1 MAGLVI
7 KELKLRGIIESVL
20 VVVPGHLKDQWRREL
35 KDKFAERTVLVDRDY
50 VKSYY
55 GENVWRKPDSAII
68 VTSMD
73 FVKRDDILS
82 AVKTARFDMI
92 IVDEAH
98 KLSAHRYGREIKK
111 SGRYKLGEV
120 LSEISEHLLFLT
132 GTPHQ
137 GDPESF
143 RLFLDLLQPGFF
155 STTEQIRESVVR
167 GDNPLFMRR
176 SKEDMKDLDGKPLFV
191 PRNVQTRKITLTDS
205 EMKLYYA
212 VSNYVRTQYGKG
224 LAKSS
229 DRKKRNVAFALII
242 MQRRMASSTYALLH
256 SLMRRKTRL
265 EEILNDPKSAIL
277 PDTSWNDIRYDSDDE
292 SESERWKMELMWETV
307 SVAENREEL
316 RKEIDTLNDMIS
328 AAKRIT
334 NGGDDIIR
342 KGKLG
347 EFREAL
353 KTMESDH
360 PGDKILVF
368 TESKDTLQYLESN
381 IKQWGYSVNVIH
393 GGMTLEERVEAE
405 SKFKNETRIMVATEA
420 AGEGI
425 NLQFCHLMINY
436 DIPWNPSRLE
446 QRMGRIHRYGQDKEV
461 TIINMVAVETTEGQ
475 VLARLFEK
483 LEHIRQDTGS
493 DKVFDV
499 VSDYISDR
507 TLSQLLNEAAAGTR
521 PVNEVINRMEA
532 EIEFEYRKQMH
543 SVLNDQSLAAPYLN
557 TDALASTMEEA
568 KAHKL
573 NPGYTQD
580 MFLKAYDIAGGKAV
594 KREKGIVS
602 LGTVPTSLRVIT
614 NHARHINRYGQALSK
629 YGKVTFDKDIAS
641 KTNADFIVF
650 GHPLFEA
657 VLEWIRNTCA
667 EDALI
672 GAVFT
677 DPDGIRDGHILFHE
691 IVLKDATGTIAGK
704 RLATHYIDINDTNT
718 VRPEQPYILWDLVP
732 AKPDAATV
740 DAITDEIRCIG
751 KDIAIHATAE
761 YMKEVKAERRKQAR
775 IKERY
780 GVESL
785 DMRIVDLDN
794 DIMMAQ
800 RRIIEEGKDM
810 GLVIRNKKEQKAI
823 YETRLANLKDRIKNE
838 QNITMTKPQLVGCIR
853 VVPAVRDPNADDVM
867 HTNPEMEAVGMR
879 IATEYEIARGWAPK
893 DVSAK
898 NLGYDIRSSG
908 PNGETRYI
916 EVKARNGRGAVE
928 LTPNEFKVSQNLR
941 DKYYLYVVW
950 HAATSPD
957 LKIIP
962 APEMG
967 DYTIRSRYELDP
979 STVEAKAIP

>member
-1 MAGLVI
+1 MAGLII
-7 KELKLRGIIESVL
+7 KELKLRGVIESVL

-50 VKSYY
+50 VKSHY
-55 GENVWRKPDSAII
+55 GENVWKKPDSAII

-73 FVKRDDILS
+73 FVKRDGVLS
-82 AVKTARFDMI
+82 VLKTARFDMV

-98 KLSAHRYGREIKK
+98 KLSAHRYGQEIKK

-155 STTEQIRESVVR
+155 STTDQIRESVER
-167 GDNPLFMRR
+167 GDNPLFLRR

-191 PRNVQTRKITLTDS
+191 PRIVKTREIILTEP
-205 EMKLYYA
+205 EMKLYYTL
-212 VSNYVRTQYGKG
+212 SDYVRTQYGKG
-224 LAKSS
+224 MAKLS

-242 MQRRMASSTYALLH
+242 MQRRMASSTYALLC

-265 EEILNDPKSAIL
+265 EEILNDPKSVIQ
-277 PDTSWNDIRYDSDDE
+277 SNISENDIRYDLDDE
-292 SESERWKMELMWETV
+292 SESERWKMEMMWETV

-316 RKEIDTLNDMIS
+316 RREIDTLADMIS
-328 AAKRIT
+328 TAKRIT
-334 NGGDDIIR
+334 SEGDDFISE
-342 KGKLG
+342 GKIV
-347 EFREAL
+347 EFHEAL

-368 TESKDTLQYLESN
+368 TESKDTLQYLVN
-381 IKQWGYSVNVIH
+381 KIKKWGYSVNVIH

-446 QRMGRIHRYGQDKEV
+446 QRMGRIHRYGQSKKV
-461 TIINMVAVETTEGQ
+461 TIINMVAVETMEGQ
-475 VLARLFEK
+475 VLAKLFEK
-483 LEHIRQDTGS
+483 LDHIRRDTGS

-499 VSDYISDR
+499 VSEYISDR

-521 PVNEVINRMEA
+521 PVDEVIDKMEA
-532 EIEFEYRKQMH
+532 EIESEYRKRMRGT
-543 SVLNDQSLAAPYLN
+543 LNDQSLAASYMD
-557 TDALASTMEEA
+557 TGALANTMEDA

-573 NPGYTQD
+573 NPEYTQD
-580 MFLKAYDIAGGKAV
+580 MFLKAYDMAGGKAV
-594 KREKGIVS
+594 KRRNGIVS
-602 LGTVPTSLRVIT
+602 LGTVPASLRVIT
-614 NHARHINRYGQALSK
+614 NHARYVNRHGQTLSK
-629 YGKVTFDKDIAS
+629 YNKVTFDKDVAS
-641 KTNADFIVF
+641 KTGAEFIVF

-657 VLEWIRNTCA
+657 ILEWIRSTCS
-667 EDALI
+667 EDALS

-677 DPDGIRDGHILFHE
+677 DPDGIRDGHILFHK
-691 IVLKDATGTIAGK
+691 IVLKDATGAIAGK
-704 RLATHYIDINDTNT
+704 RLATHYIDINDINT
-718 VRPEQPYILWDLVP
+718 VRTEQPYILWDLVP
-732 AKPDAATV
+732 AKPDADVV
-740 DAITDEIRCIG
+740 DIIKEDIRNVG
-751 KDIAIHATAE
+751 KGVAIHAAAE
-761 YMKEVKAERRKQAR
+761 YMDEVKVERRKQAR

-780 GVESL
+780 GVKSL

-794 DIMMAQ
+794 DIMAAQ

-810 GLVIRNKKEQKAI
+810 GLVIRNKKERKTTC
-823 YETRLANLKDRIKNE
+823 ETRLAKLKDCIKKE
-838 QNITMTKPQLVGCIR
+838 QNIIMADPQLVGYIR
-853 VVPAVRDPNADDVM
+853 VVPAARDPDADDAM
-867 HTNPEMEAVGMR
+867 HTNPEMEAAGMQ
-879 IATEYEIARGWAPK
+879 IAADYEMAHGWTPK
-893 DVSAK
+893 DVSAE
-898 NLGYDIRSSG
+898 NLGYDIRSRG
-908 PNGETRYI
+908 PDGQTRYI
-916 EVKARNGRGAVE
+916 EVKARSGRGAVE

-941 DKYYLYVVW
+941 GKYYLYVVW

-962 APEMG
+962 APDIG
-967 DYTIRSRYELDP
+967 DYSVRSRYELDP
-979 STVEAKAIP
+979 NTVEAKAIP